1 MSLARLFGV
10 SWISRLFGRN
20 RPQID
25 APTLTGKREATELPR
40 ADFAEFTPDLGP
52 FLGQAAYIQLE
63 IFEGLARAVLA
74 APSVADKEG
83 LTNAASRALRKQR
96 ELVEVMR
103 AAGFEPAEMM
113 APFAPAIDAF
123 KATTTGNDWWEL
135 LVSSYVTGGILDEFF
150 TGLAAG
156 LPKPYVDQVSEI
168 LAVPGADAVL
178 AEIVSGGIAAD
189 PKLAHRLALWARRL
203 VGDTLLVAR
212 SALRGE
218 TDFDHVEP
226 VFTELIAGHSRRL
239 DALGLTA

>member
-1 MSLARLFGV
+1 M
-10 SWISRLFGRN
+10 SRLFGRK
-20 RPQID
+20 PPVE
-25 APTLTGKREATELPR
+25 APTLTGKRDFSELPR
-40 ADFAEFTPDLGP
+40 ADFADFTPDLGQ

-63 IFEGLARAVLA
+63 IFEGLSRAMLA
-74 APSVADKEG
+74 APTVAEKEG
-83 LTNAASRALRKQR
+83 LTKAAARALRKQR
-96 ELVEVMR
+96 KLVKLIR
-103 AAGFEPAEMM
+103 KAGLEPAELM

-135 LVSSYVTGGILDEFF
+135 LVSSYVTAGILDEFF
-150 TGLAAG
+150 LGLSAG
-156 LPKPYVDQVSEI
+156 LPAPYADEVAEI
-168 LAVPGADAVL
+168 LQGPGANNVL
-178 AEIVSGGIAAD
+178 AGIVAAGIEAD
-189 PKLAHRLALWARRL
+189 PKLAHRLALWGRRL

>member
-1 MSLARLFGV
+1 M
-10 SWISRLFGRN
+10 SWISRLFGRQK
-20 RPQID
+20 RIGP
-25 APTLTGKREATELPR
+25 APTLPERRDLSERPR
-40 ADFAEFTPDLGP
+40 ADFAEFTPELGA

-83 LTNAASRALRKQR
+83 LTNAAARALRKQR
-96 ELVEVMR
+96 KLAKLIRTAGFDPAEVMS
-103 AAGFEPAEMM
+103 
-113 APFAPAIDAF
+113 PFAPAIDAF
-123 KATTTGNDWWEL
+123 KATTQGNDWWEL

-150 TGLAAG
+150 IGLAAG
-156 LPKPYVDQVSEI
+156 LPEEYSAQVIDI
-168 LAVPGADAVL
+168 LSVQNADEVL
-178 AEIVSGGIAAD
+178 AGIVGAGIADD
-189 PKLAHRLALWARRL
+189 PNLAHRLALWARRL

>member
-1 MSLARLFGV
+1 MRVGWF
-10 SWISRLFGRN
+10 SRLFGASERKV
-20 RPQID
+20 D
-25 APTLTGKREATELPR
+25 APSLPGRRDFAELPR
-40 ADFAEFTPDLGP
+40 ADFAEFTPELGA
-52 FLGQAAYIQLE
+52 FLGQAAYVQLE

-74 APSVADKEG
+74 APSVTDKE
-83 LTNAASRALRKQR
+83 LLSEASSRALRKQQS
-96 ELVEVMR
+96 LVEVIR
-103 AAGFEPAEMM
+103 EAGLDPAEVMS
-113 APFAPAIDAF
+113 PFAPAIDAF

-156 LPKPYVDQVSEI
+156 LPAPYAKQVVAILSE
-168 LAVPGADAVL
+168 PGATEDL
-178 AEIVSGGIAAD
+178 AQIVGAGIEAD
-189 PKLAHRLALWARRL
+189 PMLQNRLALWARRL

-218 TDFDHVEP
+218 KDIDHVEP

>member
-1 MSLARLFGV
+1 M
-10 SWISRLFGRN
+10 SRLFGRK
-20 RPQID
+20 PAVE
-25 APTLTGKREATELPR
+25 APTLSGKRDFAELPR
-40 ADFAEFTPDLGP
+40 ADFAEFTPDLGQ

-63 IFEGLARAVLA
+63 IFEGLSRAMLA
-74 APSVADKEG
+74 APTVAEKEG
-83 LTNAASRALRKQR
+83 LTKAAARALRKQR
-96 ELVEVMR
+96 KLVKLIR
-103 AAGFEPAEMM
+103 KAGLEPAELM

-135 LVSSYVTGGILDEFF
+135 LVSSYVTAGILDEFF
-150 TGLAAG
+150 LGLSAG
-156 LPKPYVDQVSEI
+156 LPAPYADEVAEI
-168 LAVPGADAVL
+168 LQGPGANNVL
-178 AEIVSGGIAAD
+178 AGIVAAGIEAD
-189 PKLAHRLALWARRL
+189 PKLAHRLALWGRRL

>member
-1 MSLARLFGV
+1 MRVGWF
-10 SWISRLFGRN
+10 SRLFGATERKV
-20 RPQID
+20 I
-25 APTLTGKREATELPR
+25 APSLSGRRDFSELPR
-40 ADFAEFTPDLGP
+40 ADFAEFTPELGA
-52 FLGQAAYIQLE
+52 FLGQAAYVQLE

-74 APSVADKEG
+74 APSVTDKE
-83 LTNAASRALRKQR
+83 LLSEASSRALKKQQA
-96 ELVEVMR
+96 LVEVIR
-103 AAGFEPAEMM
+103 EAGLDPADVM

-135 LVSSYVTGGILDEFF
+135 LVSSYVTSGILDEFF

-156 LPKPYVDQVSEI
+156 LSAPYAKHVVAILSE
-168 LAVPGADAVL
+168 PGATDDL
-178 AEIVSGGIAAD
+178 AQIVGAGIEAD
-189 PKLAHRLALWARRL
+189 PMLQNRLALWARRL

-218 TDFDHVEP
+218 KDIDHVEP